1 MEKGGAGMKMGGG
14 QFHVLF
20 MSEQGREDQLRDA
33 ELIQDSLLRV
43 FDDRSSK
50 QEDIHTPKQEG

>member
-1 MEKGGAGMKMGGG
+1 MEKGGAGMKMGGS

-20 MSEQGREDQLRDA
+20 MSEQGGEDQLRDA

-43 FDDRSSK
+43 FDDR
-50 QEDIHTPKQEG
+50 